1 MRMIWHGHDG
11 PVPPRPRR
19 ASTNGA
25 ARAAANGQGGGTG
38 TPGGADGDE
47 EKGLRRYWLALGGV
61 PRVLGLVWGTD
72 RLLTA
77 ALGVVTIAQSAI
89 PALSVL
95 ATQNIIDAVVTAVR
109 TGGFAVPAAVVSP
122 ATTVLH
128 DARVRDVVF
137 WVVVQFVL
145 TALGSLLGTLA
156 NIAQQLLQ
164 EKVALRVQLLIME
177 HAGTLD
183 LAFFESASFYDQLQ
197 QAQREATS
205 RPVQMV
211 SGTFGLVRT
220 ALTFFSM
227 IALLLSLGPLLSV
240 IALLAPIPAFIS
252 GSRYGWWGYQLM
264 RRQSPARRMMTYM
277 TNLLTTD
284 TYAKEL
290 KIFTLPSHFIA
301 RFRGLAATYYGETA
315 RLITRRY
322 LAGFA
327 WGSLTTVVASG
338 IYLYVA
344 LLAAAGR
351 ITLGGLTRYT
361 QAASAVQNNFAGLLG
376 GLSGMY
382 EHTLYLSTLFDLL
395 AFTPVM
401 TAPADPVPVDVPFT
415 EGVEF
420 RHVSYHYAG
429 TQRQALRDV
438 SFSVPAGTTVA
449 VVGRN
454 GAGKTTLV
462 KLLARLYDPDEG
474 QILVNG
480 HDVRDYD
487 PAALRAQIG
496 VIFQDYVT
504 YWLSARE
511 NIGVGRA
518 ERLDDRAAIA
528 SAAAKSGADEVI
540 GRLPEGYET
549 TLGKWFEQGHQ
560 LSGGEW
566 QKVALARAFMRD
578 AQILILDEP
587 TAALDAEA
595 EYELFLKMKELTRGK
610 TAFFISHRFSTVRLA
625 DRIIVLEDG
634 ALLEQGTHEELLAL
648 GGRYAS
654 LFNLQ
659 AASYR

>member
-1 MRMIWHGHDG
+1 MVRDPHGEMA
-11 PVPPRPRR
+11 PPRAGRSGGGGANGGGGGP
-19 ASTNGA
+19 SGGA
-25 ARAAANGQGGGTG
+25 AGGD
-38 TPGGADGDE
+38 PPE
-47 EKGLRRYWLALGGV
+47 QKGLRRYRAALAGV
-61 PRVLGLVWGTD
+61 PRVLALVWSTD
-72 RLLTA
+72 HFLTA
-77 ALGVVTIAQSAI
+77 SMGILTIVQSVI

-95 ATQNIIDAVVTAVR
+95 VIQNTIDAVVH
-109 TGGFAVPAAVVSP
+109 AVVG
-122 ATTVLH
+122 ANRTTASVGAGVFDRALANPH
-128 DARVRDVVF
+128 LRDVIF
-137 WVVVQFVL
+137 WVVAQLLL
-145 TALGSLLGTLA
+145 TAFGSLFSTLG

-177 HAGTLD
+177 HAATLD
-183 LAFFESASFYDQLQ
+183 LTFFESATFYDQLQ

-220 ALTFFSM
+220 ALTFLSM
-227 IALLLSLGPLLSV
+227 IVLLISLGPIV
-240 IALLAPIPAFIS
+240 AVVALIAPIPAFIS
-252 GSRYGWWGYQLM
+252 GNRYGWWGYQMM
-264 RRQSPARRMMTYM
+264 RRQSPARRMMSYM

-290 KIFTLPSHFIA
+290 KIFTLPSYFLE
-301 RFRGLAATYYGETA
+301 RFRRLSATYYSETA
-315 RLITRRY
+315 GLITQRY
-322 LAGFA
+322 LAGFL
-327 WGSLTTVVASG
+327 WGSLTIVVSSA

-344 LLAAAGR
+344 LLAASGH
-351 ITLGGLTRYT
+351 ITLGELTRYT
-361 QAASAVQNNFAGLLG
+361 QAASQVQNNFSGLLS

-395 AFTPVM
+395 AFVPVM
-401 TAPADPVPVDVPFT
+401 RRPAQPAPVQVPFT
-415 EGVEF
+415 QGVEF
-420 RHVSYHYAG
+420 RNVSYHYAG

-438 SFSVPAGTTVA
+438 SFTVPAGTTVA
-449 VVGRN
+449 VVGKN

-474 QILVNG
+474 QILVDG
-480 HDVRDYD
+480 HDIRDYD
-487 PAALRAQIG
+487 PAELRAQIG

-518 ERLDDRAAIA
+518 DEMDDMEAVIS
-528 SAAAKSGADEVI
+528 SAEKSGADAVI
-540 GRLPEGYET
+540 AKLPEGYET

-595 EYELFLKMKELTRGK
+595 EYELFRRMKELTAGK

-625 DRIIVLEDG
+625 DRIVVLEDG
-634 ALLEQGTHEELLAL
+634 GLLEQGTHEELLAL
-648 GGRYAS
+648 GGRYAD

>member
-1 MRMIWHGHDG
+1 MMNGHDG
-11 PVPPRPRR
+11 GGPPHPIAGPPGGGRGGSPRT
-19 ASTNGA
+19 SGDNGA
-25 ARAAANGQGGGTG
+25 DA
-38 TPGGADGDE
+38 
-47 EKGLRRYWLALGGV
+47 KGLRRVRIALAGV
-61 PRVLGLVWGTD
+61 PRVLALVWQTD
-72 RLLTA
+72 RLQTLNLA
-77 ALGVVTIAQSAI
+77 VVTIVQSAI

-109 TGGFAVPAAVVSP
+109 TGGQSTSSLLGGHV
-122 ATTVLH
+122 H
-128 DARVRDVVF
+128 DVIF
-137 WVVVQFVL
+137 WVVVQL
-145 TALGSLLGTLA
+145 GLAALGSLLGTLG
-156 NIAQQLLQ
+156 NISQQLLQ
-164 EKVALRVQLLIME
+164 EKVALRVQYLIME
-177 HAGTLD
+177 HASTLD
-183 LAFFESASFYDQLQ
+183 LSFFESAQFYDQLQ

-220 ALTFFSM
+220 TLTFMSM
-227 IALLLSLGPLLSV
+227 IALLISLGPLLAL
-240 IALLAPIPAFIS
+240 IALIAPVPAFIS

-277 TNLLTTD
+277 TALLTTD

-290 KIFTLPSHFIA
+290 KIFTLPAYFLE
-301 RFRGLAATYYGETA
+301 RFQGLAQTYYAETA
-315 RLITRRY
+315 RLIWRRY

-361 QAASAVQNNFAGLLG
+361 QAASAVQSNFSSLLS

-395 AFTPVM
+395 AFVPTMRAPV
-401 TAPADPVPVDVPFT
+401 DPVPVTVPFR

-420 RHVSYHYAG
+420 RHVSYHYSG
-429 TQRQALRDV
+429 IQRQALEDV

-462 KLLARLYDPDEG
+462 KLLARLYDPDAG
-474 QILVNG
+474 QILVDG
-480 HDVRDYD
+480 HDIRDYD

-518 ERLDDRAAIA
+518 DHVGDEPAIMEAAE
-528 SAAAKSGADEVI
+528 KSGADEVI
-540 GRLPEGYET
+540 GRLPEGYDT
-549 TLGKWFEQGHQ
+549 TLGRWFEQGHQ

-587 TAALDAEA
+587 TSALDAEA
-595 EYELFLKMKELTRGK
+595 EYELFLRMKELTRGK

-625 DRIIVLEDG
+625 DRIIVLDDG
-634 ALLEQGTHEELLAL
+634 RLLEQGTHEELLAQDGL
-648 GGRYAS
+648 YAN